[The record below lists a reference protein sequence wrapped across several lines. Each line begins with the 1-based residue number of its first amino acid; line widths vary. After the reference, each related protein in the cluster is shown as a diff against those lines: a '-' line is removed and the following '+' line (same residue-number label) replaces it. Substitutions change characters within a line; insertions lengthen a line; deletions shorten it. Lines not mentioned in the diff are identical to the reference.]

1 MIPIYV
7 QFSWFNCHAFF
18 TALLAEIKEISEKKH
33 KEDDV
38 LLAIAAGNRR
48 PIIPNLEFE
57 YPDPDIHEDLYQ
69 LIKYSCGE
77 VCTTE
82 QLDKVMKI
90 WTTYLEPML
99 GVPSRPQGAEDTEDV
114 VKAKNHAVNSG
125 AATVGETDLIA
136 GGGSASAMNPLH
148 FNLSRNGDES
158 IPPEQTSSCRA
169 WAVNGDD
176 GVKEESPLDVEHI
189 VHKSDTLCNPP
200 NGKVQI
206 NASLADEQSGV
217 GKKYNSIERVVNS
230 NTSLATGVEQSNGR
244 TNKEN
249 TSGLQNA
256 SNQLYLY

>member
-1 MIPIYV
+1 ML
-7 QFSWFNCHAFF
+7 FSSHGLFVMWF
-18 TALLAEIKEISEKKH
+18 TALLAEIKEISEKKR

-90 WTTYLEPML
+90 WTTFLEPML

-114 VKAKNHAVNSG
+114 VKTKNNAVKTGAASVGEGDLSPAAGAGAGATAVNSKQ
-125 AATVGETDLIA
+125 
-136 GGGSASAMNPLH
+136 SNP
-148 FNLSRNGDES
+148 SRNGDEN
-158 IPPEQTSSCRA
+158 IPPEQSSSCRS
-169 WAVNGDD
+169 WQVNGDN
-176 GVKEESPLDVEHI
+176 GVKEDSSLDAERI
-189 VHKSDTLCNPP
+189 ARKSDTFCSNPQQ
-200 NGKVQI
+200 GKAQV
-206 NASLADEQSGV
+206 NASMADEISGV
-217 GKKYNSIERVVNS
+217 SKQDNSNERFVNS
-230 NTSLATGVEQSNGR
+230 NVSLVTAVELSNGR
-244 TNKEN
+244 TNIEN

-256 SNQLYLY
+256 VN